1 MIDKNKLIT
10 ELDKLD
16 YKLIKNIPLIY
27 KRNDG
32 GFDD

>member
-16 YKLIKNIPLIY
+16 YKKKQLINNA
-27 KRNDG
+27 RNWG